1 MGPTYCEVAPGH
13 PFHGPYHDTEY
24 GFPVRDD
31 AALLERLALEI
42 NQAGLS
48 WLTVLKKR
56 EAFRRAFE
64 GFDPAIVARYGPRER
79 KRLLADQGIIRNRMK
94 IDAVFENARRVLDFR
109 EAHGSFAGWLDAHH
123 PMKLEEW
130 TKLFKQ
136 TCRFTG
142 GKIVNEFLLS
152 TGYLPG
158 AHHPACPTYAHI
170 LVMNPAW
177 SRIDRNTKNSMD
189 RTAC

>member
-1 MGPTYCEVAPGH
+1 M
-13 PFHGPYHDTEY
+13 
-24 GFPVRDD
+24 
-31 AALLERLALEI
+31 
-42 NQAGLS
+42 
-48 WLTVLKKR
+48 LKKR

-136 TCRFTG
+136 TFRFTG